1 MLYLIGLGLNENGIS
16 REGILAIEKCQRVY
30 LENYTVDFPYE
41 LSELELSDSMIKLA
55 RGEVESEKLINEA
68 KDEDVALLVY
78 GSPLFATTHI
88 SLILD
93 AEKQG
98 VKTKV
103 IYAASVFDAIAE
115 TGLQLY
121 KFGKI
126 SSMPAWTEKNKPDS
140 FIDVIKQNQSIGAH
154 SLLLVDVGLPLKNAI
169 EQLEKSALKKKFK
182 LGKIVLCR
190 KMGTKKSSIFYAS
203 SAELKKLNVKS
214 PFCFIIPAELHFL
227 EEDSLKRFLC

>member
-190 KMGTKKSSIFYAS
+190 KIGTKKSGIFYAS

-214 PFCFIIPAELHFL
+214 PFCFVIPAELHFL

>member
-103 IYAASVFDAIAE
+103 IYAASVLDAIAE

-169 EQLEKSALKKKFK
+169 EQLEKSALKKKFR

-214 PFCFIIPAELHFL
+214 TFCFIIPAELHFL